1 MRRLARLTN
10 EFLGKIA
17 SHAET
22 AIRLRKSNQGRLRLT
37 GTAIGIVVVIRVAV
51 WMADR
56 PQSLSLKEL
65 AKAPV
70 CRVVGN

>member
-1 MRRLARLTN
+1 MRRLARWTN
-10 EFLGKIA
+10 AFLGTIE

-22 AIRLRKSNQGRLRLT
+22 EAIRLRKSNPGRLRLT

-56 PQSLSLKEL
+56 P
-65 AKAPV
+65 
-70 CRVVGN
+70 